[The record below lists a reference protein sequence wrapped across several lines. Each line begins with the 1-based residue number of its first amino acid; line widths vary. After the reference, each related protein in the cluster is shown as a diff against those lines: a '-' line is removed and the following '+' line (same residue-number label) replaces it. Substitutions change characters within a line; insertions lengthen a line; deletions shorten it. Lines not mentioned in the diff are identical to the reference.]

1 MASASTLNLSENFLE
16 KLVLNRC
23 LKQNDYYIIISEHC
37 DDRCFESQSHKSLF
51 KLIKNY
57 YRKYGKLPSIDFIK
71 QRFIK
76 KIEENTSE
84 SKIDYKQVLIEA
96 EGIYGLEF
104 KEDEEVVRD
113 LVIDFVK
120 CKSAYFTV
128 MESID
133 QIERTKDV
141 GNIIEKFQKIN
152 TISFDQDLGLNYFQ
166 DLDKHWEFIMNPM
179 ARISSG
185 FKQLDYAT
193 NGGFYRDGRCL
204 IVFMGQPGIG
214 KSLILSNLA
223 VNFLTFGLKVAIISL
238 EMCQDVYAQRVD
250 AHLSLLNV
258 NQLQHFSEIAK
269 GKILDF
275 KKVHHTSNLFIK
287 EYPPETINTNMIRA
301 YVEKL
306 IRYGMKPDIVL
317 VDYINL
323 LLPCISGRDSMYERI
338 GTVSRELR
346 ALSYILGCPICS
358 ATQVN
363 RSGFDTSDVTLA
375 NVSESAGI
383 AQTAD
388 FVCALFQQEGDRE
401 ANRIFGKILKN
412 RLGGQLSTSIKSTM
426 EFHIDYET
434 LRLSDAKEVIQESI
448 DSPVNSILSEV
459 VDNIVN

>member
-1 MASASTLNLSENFLE
+1 
-16 KLVLNRC
+16 
-23 LKQNDYYIIISEHC
+23 
-37 DDRCFESQSHKSLF
+37 
-51 KLIKNY
+51 
-57 YRKYGKLPSIDFIK
+57 
-71 QRFIK
+71 
-76 KIEENTSE
+76 
-84 SKIDYKQVLIEA
+84 
-96 EGIYGLEF
+96 
-104 KEDEEVVRD
+104 
-113 LVIDFVK
+113 
-120 CKSAYFTV
+120 
-128 MESID
+128 
-133 QIERTKDV
+133 
-141 GNIIEKFQKIN
+141 
-152 TISFDQDLGLNYFQ
+152 
-166 DLDKHWEFIMNPM
+166 
-179 ARISSG
+179 
-185 FKQLDYAT
+185 
-193 NGGFYRDGRCL
+193 
-204 IVFMGQPGIG
+204 
-214 KSLILSNLA
+214 
-223 VNFLTFGLKVAIISL
+223 
-238 EMCQDVYAQRVD
+238 MCQDVYAQRVD

-258 NQLQHFSEIAK
+258 NHLQHFSEIAK
-269 GKILDF
+269 GKILNF

-306 IRYGMKPDIVL
+306 IRYGMKPDVVL

-323 LLPCISGRDSMYERI
+323 LLPSISGRDSMYERI

-363 RSGFDTSDVTLA
+363 RCLTLDTKVVVLRNELEEKIKIKDVHVGDKIKSYNGFNTILKKYPIKTQIVYKITLTIGDENSLYSVEVSSNHMFPISSISKNNLNDKKVLKSINNGLTKHDRVFCLDKFYNEDKTYEEVLMSSYVHDIEEVGEKETIDIELDGDHLFFANSILTHNSGFDTSDVTLA

-412 RLGGQLSTSIKSTM
+412 RLGGQLSTSMKSTM

-434 LRLSDAKEVIQESI
+434 LRLSDAKEVIQDSI